1 VRRLGPVA
9 VCVIACAGLAVRA
22 QQTPPPPPT
31 PPAQQQQQQTPP
43 PPQTT
48 PPAQPA
54 PGQQQPVFRGEVD
67 VIRLDV
73 SVLDKD
79 RRPVRGLTADDF
91 TVIEEGKPQR
101 LVAVSEV
108 DMAENDPAPSA
119 WMRHVPRD
127 VAVNDLADQVG
138 DGRVVAIVMDDWN
151 IPFDD
156 LDIIIGA
163 RTAGRYIIDQLGPSD
178 IAAVIYPQQAG
189 KTQDFTD
196 DRAKLIEAIDK
207 FDPPEFKFVQAA
219 PMGPGPGGA
228 DMSQRFSPA
237 LMRSQCQRNQ
247 PTVPVLDTLAARLAT
262 VPNRRKTIFLVSVG
276 IPLDFVNT
284 RGCPGELN
292 DLMFDV
298 FRKSQRAN
306 INIYGVDPAGYRGY
320 EMYLTN
326 PIRRGGRPAA
336 RTLPLNAAQQAARRL
351 REFHEITAEYTGAR
365 AIVNT
370 DALQDEID
378 LVFAEAGSYYLVG
391 YQTSNGKPDGKF
403 RKVEVKCKRP
413 GVTVRSRS
421 GYYAPKEGTLAT
433 AEQRATPT
441 TNDLGLS
448 GMFSPA
454 GLALRAVATPIAR
467 SAKQGSREADV
478 AVVLT
483 VRLPPARGA
492 IPETL
497 TVVKTLY
504 DGEGR
509 AGPPSQEKRALTL
522 QATSGDELRYDVY
535 QRLTLSPGRYTLRL
549 NATSTAVDRS
559 GSVYADFEVPDFT
572 RPVITASSIML
583 GTHPPESTKRDD
595 PLAGILPIV
604 PTSARDFGPGET
616 VAAFLRV
623 FQGGTTPVAQAAVTM
638 KVLDID
644 DKVLFETSQ
653 TLPPDRFDAVRS
665 AGVEIPLPL
674 SQLQHGPHLVSITVA
689 TPGSTGVR
697 RDLVFRVR

>member
-9 VCVIACAGLAVRA
+9 ICVIACAGLAVSA
-22 QQTPPPPPT
+22 QQTPPPAQT
-31 PPAQQQQQQTPP
+31 PQQQTPP
-43 PPQTT
+43 PTQTT
-48 PPAQPA
+48 PPGQPPA
-54 PGQQQPVFRGEVD
+54 GQPQQPVFRGEVD

-91 TVIEEGKPQR
+91 TVFEEGKPQR

-127 VAVNDLADQVG
+127 VAANDLADQVG
-138 DGRVVAIVMDDWN
+138 DGRVVAIIMDDWN

-163 RTAGRYIIDQLGPSD
+163 RTAGRYIVDQLGPSD
-178 IAAVIYPQQAG
+178 IAAVIFPQQAG

-207 FDPPEFKFVQAA
+207 FDPPEFKFVQAT
-219 PMGPGPGGA
+219 PLGPGPGGG
-228 DMSQRFSPA
+228 DITQRFSPA
-237 LMRSQCQRNQ
+237 LMRSQCQRSQ
-247 PTVPVLDTLAARLAT
+247 PTVPVLDTIAARLAT
-262 VPNRRKTIFLVSVG
+262 VPNRRKTVFLVSVG
-276 IPLDFVNT
+276 IPIDFVNT

-292 DLMFDV
+292 SMMFDI
-298 FRKSQRAN
+298 FRKAQRAN
-306 INIYGVDPAGYRGY
+306 INIYGIDPAGYRGY

-336 RTLPLNAAQQAARRL
+336 RTLPLTAAQQAAKRL

-370 DALQDEID
+370 DALEDEID
-378 LVFAEAGSYYLVG
+378 LVFQEAGSYYLVG

-403 RKVEVKCKRP
+403 RKVEVKVKRP

-421 GYYAPKEGTLAT
+421 GYYAPKEGTLTT

-454 GLALRAVATPIAR
+454 GLALRAAATPIAR
-467 SAKQGSREADV
+467 SAKPGSREADV

-483 VRLPPARGA
+483 VRLPPGRGA
-492 IPETL
+492 VPETL
-497 TVVKTLY
+497 TLVKTLY

-509 AGPPSQEKRALTL
+509 AGPPSQEKHQFTL

-535 QRLTLSPGRYTLRL
+535 QRLTLPPGRYTIRL
-549 NATSTAVDRS
+549 NATSTALDRS
-559 GSVYADFEVPDFT
+559 GSIYADFEVPDFT
-572 RPVITASSIML
+572 RPAITASNIVL
-583 GTHPPESTKRDD
+583 GTHPAESTKRDD
-595 PLAGILPIV
+595 PLATILPIV
-604 PTSARDFGPGET
+604 PTSSRDFGPSET
-616 VAAFLRV
+616 VVAFLRV
-623 FQGGTTPVAQAAVTM
+623 FQGGTAALSPAAVTM

-644 DKVLFETSQ
+644 DKVLSENSQ
-653 TLPPDRFDAVRS
+653 TLTPDRFDAARS
-665 AGVEIPLPL
+665 AGIEMPLPL
-674 SQLQHGPHLVSITVA
+674 SNLQHGPHLISITVSL
-689 TPGSTGVR
+689 PGGSPVR